1 MATQAEEV
9 AVVVAEAEEE
19 VTTRKA
25 GLANRNKKKSFIKMT
40 MKENAIMAS
49 STTKTLPSES
59 ITCRTKSS
67 IRM

>member
-40 MKENAIMAS
+40 MKENAIMARP
-49 STTKTLPSES
+49 TTKTLPSES
-59 ITCRTKSS
+59 TTCRTKSS